1 MYDQQNRTAKSG
13 CATSAAIRSWGYL
26 EDKVANF
33 RLRPVGTR
41 L

>member
-1 MYDQQNRTAKSG
+1 MYDQQYRTARSG
-13 CATSAAIRSWGYL
+13 CATGTAIRSWGYL